1 MRKLAFIPLGALL
14 GTLLF
19 ALPAGASGATQT
31 FDVTNSGPYLD
42 QCSGLTGT
50 LTDTYHQVVL
60 ESVNAAGIYHLNISQ
75 NGTVNFVPDPTL
87 FPGAPSFTGTFHG
100 SEVINSPVVGV
111 KGSVTNLTTVNGFWS
126 DGSHG
131 AFQMIFHLTVNANGT
146 VTVEFSGLNCI
157 GSD

>member
-31 FDVTNSGPYLD
+31 FDVTNTGPYLD

-60 ESVNAAGIYHLNISQ
+60 ESVNAAGIYHLNVSQ
-75 NGTVNFVPDPTL
+75 NGTVNFVPDSL
-87 FPGAPSFTGTFHG
+87 GAPSFTGTFH
-100 SEVINSPVVGV
+100 SSDVVNSPLRLGYTET
-111 KGSVTNLTTVNGFWS
+111 SLLTVNGHFS

-131 AFQMIFHLTVNANGT
+131 ALQEIFHVTVNANGI
-146 VTVEFSGLNCI
+146 VTAEFSGLNCT
-157 GSD
+157 SS